1 MLYPFCLSYSTLL
14 FSAIF
19 EQISGFN
26 YIKKNA
32 QILIPKKM
40 LTQEEILLTFNIL

>member
-19 EQISGFN
+19 EQIFGFN
-26 YIKKNA
+26 YIKKM
-32 QILIPKKM
+32 LKFLYPKKM